1 MENREGNDSASNDIV
16 ETTSTLQEYF
26 DMFIHIKQ
34 AEGRAPRTLQQYE
47 ENWRYFLEYLT
58 EKGIPHEIDALTKT
72 VLRNYILYMK
82 NEKVAFQN
90 NKYKKKEHQYKGLS
104 LSTINTR
111 LKTLR
116 VMFTCLFDEDILSK
130 NLMRGVKNIREPEEE
145 IIILSRIELKKLLA
159 TLDPSKPSEFRD
171 LVLIHV
177 LLDGMLRITE
187 ALSFTFEDMD
197 WEKSV
202 IHIRG
207 AIAKNRRFRIVPIQ
221 PATAEK
227 LYQLYEENNKNFS
240 TKYFFI
246 TENGAVLERYNFNK
260 RLKKYAERVGIK
272 KKIHPHLFR
281 HTAATLALESGMDI
295 HHLQRLLGHSDLRMV
310 IRYTHLSHGSLIE
323 QQRMY
328 SALKQV
334 VDPLQEEIN
343 VKETAVTDGIN
354 KTNKENV
361 VPMTEW
367 KVLRR
372 NRM

>member
-1 MENREGNDSASNDIV
+1 MENHEENNTISDEIAKKHP
-16 ETTSTLQEYF
+16 TLQEYF
-26 DMFIHIKQ
+26 DMFVHIKQ
-34 AEGRAPRTLQQYE
+34 AEGRAPRTIQQYE

-58 EKGIPHEIDALTKT
+58 EKNIPHELDELTKT

-82 NEKVAFQN
+82 NEKIAFQN

-104 LSTINTR
+104 LSSINTR

-116 VMFTCLFDEDILSK
+116 VMFTCLFDEDIL
-130 NLMRGVKNIREPEEE
+130 NKNIMKGIKNISEPEEE
-145 IIILSRIELKKLLA
+145 IVVLSRIELKKLLA
-159 TLDPSKPSEFRD
+159 TLDPNNPSEFRD

-187 ALSFTFEDMD
+187 ALSFTFDDMD

-207 AIAKNRRFRIVPIQ
+207 AIAKNRRFRIIPIQ

-227 LYQLYEENNKNFS
+227 LHQLYEENNKTFS

-334 VDPLQEEIN
+334 VDPIQEETMIPDTIN
-343 VKETAVTDGIN
+343 TTKKG
-354 KTNKENV
+354 NV

-367 KVLRR
+367 KVLQR
-372 NRM
+372 NRP